1 MSKLLNL
8 ETVRNSSYVKGLR
21 KLYDEIEGNIRNLH
35 ALNVTEGSY
44 GHFVNPLLL
53 NLLQDLVLEFH
64 RKQNKRFPKLMFL
77 KNEVEAREIL

>member
-8 ETVRNSSYVKGLR
+8 ETVRHSSYVKGLR

-44 GHFVNPLLL
+44 GHLLNPLL
-53 NLLQDLVLEFH
+53 
-64 RKQNKRFPKLMFL
+64 RKL
-77 KNEVEAREIL
+77 